1 LSGQAGTGIEQ
12 VDGLEMVASFAP
24 VQAHPHTWAIVF
36 LQPADGDFSGAMLY
50 SSPQKRVDIIVSTTR
65 SDGTVILIEERTLHK
80 IQTELAAKFG
90 GLTRYPAFNG
100 SSTGSDGQVHDDINN
115 AGLFVVAPN
124 TPENIEW
131 FSTYKQTLEARLDQ
145 DGIFMMICLSAH
157 NCVRAENID
166 R

>member
-1 LSGQAGTGIEQ
+1 MAWKWSQVLRQCKHTLIRGLLYFYSRLMATFQEQCFIRRHKKGWTSSFPRLVLTELS
-12 VDGLEMVASFAP
+12 
-24 VQAHPHTWAIVF
+24 
-36 LQPADGDFSGAMLY
+36 
-50 SSPQKRVDIIVSTTR
+50 
-65 SDGTVILIEERTLHK
+65 ILIEERTLHK

-124 TPENIEW
+124 THENIEW